1 MVGWIVFLGQPTRVS
16 ARLHMIFVQLC
27 TPLVEL
33 GDSIPFV
40 QSRRLLARQNE
51 QLRHDNDLL
60 RQEVR
65 ALSETGRENLRLRQ
79 LLDFKQH
86 SAFHVVTARVIG
98 RDTSNWWKS
107 LQIDRG
113 SNDGLADN
121 MAVLNADGLIGK
133 TISVTRSQ
141 ARVLLITDSNC
152 KVAGLL
158 QDTRGPGVVS
168 GVGTA
173 FAVSPRLMM
182 TYVNRDARVAP
193 GESVITSGLGGVFPK
208 GILIGATTRA
218 RINKQT
224 GMYQDVDI
232 TPAVDFRRLE
242 EVLVIAGQE

>member
-1 MVGWIVFLGQPTRVS
+1 
-16 ARLHMIFVQLC
+16 
-27 TPLVEL
+27 VEL

-98 RDTSNWWKS
+98 RDASNWWKS

-133 TISVTRSQ
+133 TISVTRGQ

-173 FAVSPRLMM
+173 FTMSPRLMM
-182 TYVNRDARVAP
+182 TYVNRDAKITQ

-208 GILIGATTRA
+208 GVLIGTTTRA

-242 EVLVIAGQE
+242 EVLVIAGPE

>member
-1 MVGWIVFLGQPTRVS
+1 
-16 ARLHMIFVQLC
+16 
-27 TPLVEL
+27 
-33 GDSIPFV
+33 
-40 QSRRLLARQNE
+40 
-51 QLRHDNDLL
+51 
-60 RQEVR
+60 
-65 ALSETGRENLRLRQ
+65 
-79 LLDFKQH
+79 
-86 SAFHVVTARVIG
+86 
-98 RDTSNWWKS
+98 
-107 LQIDRG
+107 
-113 SNDGLADN
+113 
-121 MAVLNADGLIGK
+121 
-133 TISVTRSQ
+133 
-141 ARVLLITDSNC
+141 
-152 KVAGLL
+152 
-158 QDTRGPGVVS
+158 VS